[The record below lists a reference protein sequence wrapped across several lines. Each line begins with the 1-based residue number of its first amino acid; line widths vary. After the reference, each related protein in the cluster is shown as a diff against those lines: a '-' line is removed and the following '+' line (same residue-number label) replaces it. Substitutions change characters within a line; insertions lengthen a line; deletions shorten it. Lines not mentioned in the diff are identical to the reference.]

1 MGAKSR
7 VCVCGCR
14 TLLSVL
20 VASDCTHRGGQWN
33 DESVCGRDRI
43 SASLSSLQ
51 FTEAFTHIKERAL
64 ICLTRVRSTDS
75 WNELK
80 QH

>member
-7 VCVCGCR
+7 VCVWLQNVTQCACR
-14 TLLSVL
+14 T
-20 VASDCTHRGGQWN
+20 DCTHRGGQWN
-33 DESVCGRDRI
+33 DESVCSRDRI

-64 ICLTRVRSTDS
+64 ICLTRVRSTDC